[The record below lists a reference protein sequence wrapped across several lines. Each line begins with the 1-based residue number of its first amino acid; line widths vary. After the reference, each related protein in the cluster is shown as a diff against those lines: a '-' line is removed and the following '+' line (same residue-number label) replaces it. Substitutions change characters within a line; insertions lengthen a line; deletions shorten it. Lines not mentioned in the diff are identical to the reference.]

1 MRRCWLYSI
10 LAWGLLCLGA
20 SEASARLGASRFFPG
35 LYYPDAP
42 QEADAQVI
50 DVAENAGFDS
60 ADLSLSPA
68 GGTLTGEV
76 VGPDGP
82 AVGLL
87 VQAWVG
93 TIRVDGRTDD
103 SGRFSLE
110 GVPAGS
116 VLLRFSSDAPYSR
129 DRAHAAAYLGGVDAP
144 DQSPRIELADQ
155 ESKDIGHQTLEW
167 GAILGGRVMTPEG
180 FGLEGARIRIED
192 GAGGFW
198 STETGPQGRWR
209 QGGLAAGSY
218 LVEVT
223 PPSGP
228 YLSEFFGGAR
238 TSDEAALVSATV
250 PSERLDLDV
259 DLDVGGEIDGRVRNE
274 TGSPYPDFEVEFED
288 RDRGTVFKTRTEDHG
303 EYAMTGLPAGSYY
316 VFVPRLNRYF
326 PSAVHVEDARTV
338 TVAEGAVAGRVD
350 VIGFDLGDCRLSND
364 GRGVIHGVLDV
375 DFAYTDAVVVTALSP
390 SDTVETAFHDPG
402 AYSLDCVPPG
412 DYLVRFVAQGGY
424 PRLFHPGVPDEAQAV
439 RVTVAGDTAMAVDY
453 LPDRSTWIAGRV
465 LDAESNTPIGA
476 VRVSARSTNGRV
488 VASALTE
495 ADGFY
500 RIETLPDGSGL
511 PAGSYRVLA
520 ESTLVP
526 DPDVTPVLQPT
537 VSARQ
542 DGDQ

>member
-1 MRRCWLYSI
+1 M
-10 LAWGLLCLGA
+10 
-20 SEASARLGASRFFPG
+20 
-35 LYYPDAP
+35 
-42 QEADAQVI
+42 
-50 DVAENAGFDS
+50 
-60 ADLSLSPA
+60 
-68 GGTLTGEV
+68 
-76 VGPDGP
+76 
-82 AVGLL
+82 
-87 VQAWVG
+87 
-93 TIRVDGRTDD
+93 
-103 SGRFSLE
+103 
-110 GVPAGS
+110 
-116 VLLRFSSDAPYSR
+116 
-129 DRAHAAAYLGGVDAP
+129 
-144 DQSPRIELADQ
+144 
-155 ESKDIGHQTLEW
+155 
-167 GAILGGRVMTPEG
+167 
-180 FGLEGARIRIED
+180 
-192 GAGGFW
+192 
-198 STETGPQGRWR
+198 
-209 QGGLAAGSY
+209 
-218 LVEVT
+218 EVT

-542 DGDQ
+542 DGDQIRIAVGLAELGSWRVRVWRSTDPEEPGELVLDRMVSGAVGSVEILDRPPTSGTYRYALQADLLLDTGPEPLRAWSDPVAFARLVRVQVWAYPDPWSGVGAVRLRRSVSSERMQLAIISASGRRVASLDWPTNEVERVWNGTDSRGRPVPSGVYYLGLRDGTGRLLDGTTVVIGR